1 MHRVIRKHFAA
12 TIVFCVLVICAAGCF
27 CRDKERGNYL
37 PPQFVEVPG
46 GSFLMGDDS
55 RGRSS
60 PAHAVTLSSFMI
72 SRVEI
77 TSSQFADFL
86 NDIKYYTN
94 APVRSGI
101 LGGKY
106 IKGSWFRERIP
117 LQSSSAP
124 GVFLVESRKT
134 NPRRGGQYF
143 VPLKCREDEP
153 ANWVTFY
160 GAEAYCRWLSRKIGR
175 NCRLPTEAE
184 WEYAAKTRQAELM
197 GLDGSVWEWC
207 SDWYGP
213 YSPLAVTNPIGPAQP
228 EDATSPKKVIRGGSW
243 VSAPSKGGAFNF
255 DSPAEK
261 AKSSSR
267 AAEILMGYDE
277 ADTGFRV
284 VYDLE

>member
-1 MHRVIRKHFAA
+1 MCRVIRKHFTAA
-12 TIVFCVLVICAAGCF
+12 LVFCVLVLCASGCF
-27 CRDKERGNYL
+27 RRDKERGNYL

-46 GSFLMGDDS
+46 GNFLMGDDS

-60 PAHAVTLSSFMI
+60 PAHSVTLSSFMI
-72 SRVEI
+72 SRGEI
-77 TSSQFADFL
+77 TAAQFADFL
-86 NDIKYYTN
+86 NDIEYSTN
-94 APVRSGI
+94 APVRSGF

-106 IKGSWFRERIP
+106 IKGAWFGKRIP
-117 LQSSSAP
+117 LLPSSAP

-134 NPRRGGQYF
+134 NPRRDGQCF
-143 VPLKCREDEP
+143 IPIKGREDDP
-153 ANWVTFY
+153 ANWVAFY
-160 GAEAYCRWLSRKIGR
+160 GAEAYCRWLSRKMGL

-197 GLDGSVWEWC
+197 GLDASVWEWC

-213 YSPLAVTNPIGPAQP
+213 YSSFAVTNPIGPVRP

-255 DSPAEK
+255 DSPVEK

-284 VYDLE
+284 VCDLE